1 MLQKLREKTSGK
13 IASAIL
19 VLMAI
24 PFAFFGVESYMS
36 QRVETYVARIS
47 QAPSWWPSAP
57 DVWPLSLLHTP
68 HDIAADEFRR
78 RLEVARARARDEQG
92 DKFDAKAFESV
103 DNKRKLL
110 DEMIDEMVEAD
121 LVEARQRKMVSTVDW
136 ASR

>member
-57 DVWPLSLLHTP
+57 DVWPLRLLHHH
-68 HDIAADEFRR
+68 HDIAAAAYRP
-78 RLEVARARARDEQG
+78 RLESARARAR
-92 DKFDAKAFESV
+92 
-103 DNKRKLL
+103 R
-110 DEMIDEMVEAD
+110 
-121 LVEARQRKMVSTVDW
+121 ARR
-136 ASR
+136 